1 MKILFFFIIK
11 ILKFE
16 IIAHFSECLNNERTI
31 SFTSTENENISL
43 ENKKENC
50 KECKKNE
57 YLIYDF
63 NSNSTKCKKCP
74 ENYQNEGKNIK
85 IFPFNENYLKKF
97 NFLNDGWNLNNFN
110 IKSIFNNKNKN
121 SFEFK
126 QYFSNNG
133 KISFE
138 FITNFINSNNYLK
151 FSINNKEIYNSFN
164 NSDFEEKTSFKI
176 YKYFYVLKGL
186 NSFKFEHF
194 LTEKNNFIQIFNIF
208 LENVDFSSFSCENF
222 LPIEKL
228 SLNECEFDNK
238 CSNDFQCSNRFYQTI
253 FNDCD
258 AKTNKQTISYKKI
271 PNSNCNEKNFTMKNK
286 IIECKKCSLGT
297 FLIIENNKKICK
309 KCDENFYN
317 DEINNKKCKKCNN
330 KINNF
335 FFDVPEIP
343 NFYKIKFKI
352 VELKGK
358 ILLNLSKFDKKK
370 DSIIFIQINENTQK
384 FINFNNISI
393 ELPFDDYNFIIKG
406 SNLNIKNISIFNS
419 SNDFSN
425 KIFPFSC
432 SNFYNF
438 SNINLICKEENYYY
452 SFIENK
458 CLKCPIFT
466 HLNKNKCDFNQIFS
480 SKKYLNFID
489 FENLIINYGYPI
501 SIEDYEIIL
510 GNKTTVKNIKKNFFI
525 GEEIKKIQIV
535 NGKFERGVIL
545 TLNSFNLNEF
555 KNYST
560 LIYIK
565 TNPEISILKP
575 KFVKNDKNIFYF
587 IIETNEI
594 SPICLNSDLYFFDSD
609 CVNNKMNRT
618 FYYERNKNYCKI
630 RNIENKIN
638 ENDFNNKEFDEMFIN
653 YNNKNDRK
661 ILNIFGI
668 YEKIPFEP
676 EKNSFILKDLKMEI
690 KCKFNYRKYFRFLL
704 YFFLLVIFTIC
715 FFVCF
720 KFVKNKLKK
729 FGYKNLKKINN
740 QTNVF
745 NTQSHQLPKIEKNV
759 NEIDFW
765 EGEIVD

>member
-110 IKSIFNNKNKN
+110 IKSIFNKNNKNKN

-151 FSINNKEIYNSFN
+151 FSINNKEIYDSFN
-164 NSDFEEKTSFKI
+164 NSDFKEKTSFKI
-176 YKYFYVLKGL
+176 FKYFYVLKGL
-186 NSFKFEHF
+186 NIFKFEHF
-194 LTEKNNFIQIFNIF
+194 LTEKNNFILIFNIF
-208 LENVDFSSFSCENF
+208 LENVDFSSFSCDYF

-253 FNDCD
+253 FEDCD
-258 AKTNKQTISYKKI
+258 EKTNKQTISYKKI
-271 PNSNCNEKNFTMKNK
+271 PNSICNEKNFTMKNK
-286 IIECKKCSLGT
+286 KIDCKKCSLGT
-297 FLIIENNKKICK
+297 FLLIENNKKICK
-309 KCDENFYN
+309 KCEKNYFN
-317 DEINNKKCKKCNN
+317 DEINNKKCKICNN

-343 NFYKIKFKI
+343 NFYQIKFKI

-466 HLNKNKCDFNQIFS
+466 HLNKNKCDFNKIFS

-653 YNNKNDRK
+653 YKNDKK

-676 EKNSFILKDLKMEI
+676 EKNSFILKDLKIEI

-704 YFFLLVIFTIC
+704 YFFLLIIFSIC

-729 FGYKNLKKINN
+729 FGYKNLKKNNN

-745 NTQSHQLPKIEKNV
+745 NTQSHQLPKIEKNI

>member
-1 MKILFFFIIK
+1 M
-11 ILKFE
+11 
-16 IIAHFSECLNNERTI
+16 
-31 SFTSTENENISL
+31 
-43 ENKKENC
+43 
-50 KECKKNE
+50 
-57 YLIYDF
+57 
-63 NSNSTKCKKCP
+63 
-74 ENYQNEGKNIK
+74 
-85 IFPFNENYLKKF
+85 
-97 NFLNDGWNLNNFN
+97 
-110 IKSIFNNKNKN
+110 
-121 SFEFK
+121 
-126 QYFSNNG
+126 
-133 KISFE
+133 
-138 FITNFINSNNYLK
+138 
-151 FSINNKEIYNSFN
+151 
-164 NSDFEEKTSFKI
+164 
-176 YKYFYVLKGL
+176 
-186 NSFKFEHF
+186 
-194 LTEKNNFIQIFNIF
+194 
-208 LENVDFSSFSCENF
+208 
-222 LPIEKL
+222 
-228 SLNECEFDNK
+228 
-238 CSNDFQCSNRFYQTI
+238 
-253 FNDCD
+253 
-258 AKTNKQTISYKKI
+258 
-271 PNSNCNEKNFTMKNK
+271 
-286 IIECKKCSLGT
+286 
-297 FLIIENNKKICK
+297 
-309 KCDENFYN
+309 
-317 DEINNKKCKKCNN
+317 
-330 KINNF
+330 
-335 FFDVPEIP
+335 
-343 NFYKIKFKI
+343 
-352 VELKGK
+352 
-358 ILLNLSKFDKKK
+358 
-370 DSIIFIQINENTQK
+370 
-384 FINFNNISI
+384 
-393 ELPFDDYNFIIKG
+393 PFDDYNFIIKG

-489 FENLIINYGYPI
+489 FENLILNYGYPI

-653 YNNKNDRK
+653 YKNDKK

-704 YFFLLVIFTIC
+704 YFFLLIIFSIC

-745 NTQSHQLPKIEKNV
+745 NSQSHQLPKIEKNV